1 MGSPEKLHRNSPKII
16 KPQNILYSEQKPRA
30 PAPDAHRASANT
42 HSARQGPA
50 ATISRDLLLVSE
62 ASSSFNG
69 GLLQGQRKNKTAMDK
84 RGADRQIKLALTRM
98 SQESKFRFNVATNL
112 Q

>member
-1 MGSPEKLHRNSPKII
+1 MASPEKLHKNSPKVINP
-16 KPQNILYSEQKPRA
+16 KNILYSERKHRLPTN
-30 PAPDAHRASANT
+30 DAARTHVNV
-42 HSARQGPA
+42 HSAA
-50 ATISRDLLLVSE
+50 ASVPRELILQSE

-69 GLLQGQRKNKTAMDK
+69 GLLQGKRTNKTAMDK

-112 Q
+112 H